1 MRENSQDRRG
11 GSEDLKK
18 TPSILDIS
26 CLCRQILESSEAKH
40 SQHPTND
47 FQSFQVQSKI

>member
-11 GSEDLKK
+11 GSEDVKK
-18 TPSILDIS
+18 TLSVLDIS

-40 SQHPTND
+40 IQHPTND
-47 FQSFQVQSKI
+47 LQSFQVQSKV